1 MAYIYK
7 ITNQINNKVYI
18 GKTEDTI
25 EKRFKEHCKASTKTK
40 EKHRPLYA
48 AMKKYGVENF
58 TVELIEKVK
67 LEDSLEERECYWID
81 YFNSFK
87 EGYNATRGGDGRHYA
102 DYELI
107 FNLYSKENK
116 TCNEIHEITKYDI
129 ATIRRALNHYG
140 IDKEQRI
147 SDGYEKERQKKQR
160 KVAKLDLKTEEI
172 IEVYNSISEAERC
185 NGNSRHISSV
195 CNGKR
200 KTCKGY
206 KWKFLD

>member
-7 ITNQINNKVYI
+7 ITNQINGKVYI

-25 EKRFKEHCKASTKTK
+25 EKRFKEHCKAATRTK

-48 AMKKYGVENF
+48 AMRKYGTENF
-58 TVELIEKVK
+58 SVELVEKVNPN
-67 LEDSLEERECYWID
+67 DNLEEKECYWID
-81 YFNSFK
+81 YFKSYE
-87 EGYNATRGGDGRHYA
+87 EGYNATKGGDGKYYA

-107 FNLYSKENK
+107 FNLYEKENK
-116 TCNEIHEITKYDI
+116 TCNEICKITGYDI
-129 ATIRRALNHYG
+129 VTIRRALNHYG

-147 SDGYEKERQKKQR
+147 ANGYEKEKQKIQR
-160 KVAKLDLKTEEI
+160 KVAKLDPKTEEI
-172 IEVYNSISEAERC
+172 IEIYKSIKEAEEY
-185 NGNSRHISSV
+185 NGNTRHISSV

-206 KWKFLD
+206 KWRFLD